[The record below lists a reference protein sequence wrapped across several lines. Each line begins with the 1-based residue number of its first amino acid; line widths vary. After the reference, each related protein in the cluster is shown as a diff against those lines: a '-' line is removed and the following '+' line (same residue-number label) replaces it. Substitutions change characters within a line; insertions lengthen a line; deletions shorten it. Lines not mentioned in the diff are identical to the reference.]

1 MKPYKTAV
9 PEDTIFNIRKI
20 LHLLG
25 IDVTE
30 QHFRKDGL
38 YYSCR
43 ITIDNNNIRFLDIGT
58 NGKGMSSIYSL
69 ASAYGEF
76 MERIQNKMFTV
87 ATKYATSDFRKNLP
101 EKQIGDIPI
110 LDFLFFPEERLEEVP
125 SEKIQLYFQELLPN
139 TEINTAI
146 DFKGND
152 FYKIHYADFYNTY
165 AKKVESLPYTLL
177 RFAASSTGLCA
188 GNTPEEAILQG
199 LNEIFERYVLQQIY
213 LRRCTPPSIP
223 LTMFDNTEIG
233 NRLHRLQAETRWK
246 IEVKDCSLGEGFPVL
261 GLLLIDVINNQ
272 YSFRLGADVSP
283 EIALQRCFTEAFQ
296 GSNVNNKYMRPIV
309 MDEDWD
315 LQAEH
320 NRSVIDG
327 CGQFPKEIFSNV
339 PSWDFK
345 GFHLSRKETH
355 SEELKSVCSWLKS
368 KNYTLFVRDNSFLGF
383 PAYHLYIPGL
393 SDINSSLYDT
403 KTEIK
408 RYNANFHNV
417 KNEYRVPSLKHDEIL
432 SFIAKYEKSV
442 EKNIKLFPYNAIAY
456 NSFNR
461 LLILALLSYKVG
473 KDKDAYKFMKSFLY
487 QKEAE
492 GTKQSPYY
500 YCIRDFFYAKSS
512 SCYENAIAILE
523 NIYSKALVQEVISD
537 MNDRENVLTN
547 LPLSNCF
554 NCNKC
559 KIKNTCRYKDVI
571 DIEKRIQ
578 LEQAKYLHTQIEL
591 QKIFE

>member
-1 MKPYKTAV
+1 MKPYKTAL

-20 LHLLG
+20 LHFLG
-25 IDVTE
+25 VEVTE
-30 QHFRKDGL
+30 QHFRKEEL

-69 ASAYGEF
+69 ASAYGEL
-76 MERIQNKMFTV
+76 MERMQNKMFTV
-87 ATKYATSDFRKNLP
+87 ATKYATTDFRKNLP
-101 EKQIGDIPI
+101 ENHIVNIPV
-110 LDFLFFPEERLEEVP
+110 LDFLFFPDERLEDVP
-125 SEKIQLYFQELLPN
+125 VEKIQQHFRELLPN
-139 TEINTAI
+139 SEINTA
-146 DFKGND
+146 DHFKECNS
-152 FYKIHYADFYNTY
+152 YNIHYADFYNTY
-165 AKKVESLPYTLL
+165 SKEVESLPYTLL

-188 GNTPEEAILQG
+188 GNSPEEAILQG

-213 LRRCTPPSIP
+213 LRRCTPPTIP
-223 LTMFDNTEIG
+223 LTIFNDTEIG
-233 NRLHRLQAETRWK
+233 NRLHRLKAETKWK

-261 GLLLIDVINNQ
+261 GLLLIDVTNNR

-296 GSNVNNKYMRPIV
+296 GSNVNNKYLRPIV
-309 MDEDWD
+309 LDDDWN
-315 LQAEH
+315 LQDEH

-339 PSWDFK
+339 PSWEFN
-345 GFHLSRKETH
+345 GFYLSRKESH
-355 SEELKSVCSWLKS
+355 AEELKSVCRWLKS

-393 SDINSSLYDT
+393 SDVNSSLYD
-403 KTEIK
+403 IK
-408 RYNANFHNV
+408 AEVERYNTNCHIV
-417 KNEYRVPSLKHDEIL
+417 KNEYRIPSLKQDEIL

-442 EKNIKLFPYNAIAY
+442 EKNIKLFPYNVIAY

-461 LLILALLSYKVG
+461 LLLLALLSYKVG
-473 KDKDAYKFMKSFLY
+473 NDNDAYKFMKSFLC

-492 GTKQSPYY
+492 GVKQSPYY
-500 YCIRDFFYAKSS
+500 YCIRDLFYAKSS
-512 SCYENAIAILE
+512 SCYENSIAILE
-523 NIYSKALVQEVISD
+523 NIYSKTLVQEVISD

-559 KIKNTCRYKDVI
+559 KIKNTCRYKNVI

-578 LEQAKYLHTQIEL
+578 LEQTKHLNTQCEL
-591 QKIFE
+591 KKIFE